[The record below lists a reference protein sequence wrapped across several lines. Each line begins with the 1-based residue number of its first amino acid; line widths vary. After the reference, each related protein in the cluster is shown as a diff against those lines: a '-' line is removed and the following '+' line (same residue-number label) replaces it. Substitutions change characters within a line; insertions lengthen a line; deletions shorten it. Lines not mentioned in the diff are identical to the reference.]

1 MMQFASDNWSA
12 VTPAVAAALDRA
24 NAGHSPA
31 YGDDPL
37 TARVVE
43 RFREVFERE
52 VRVHFV
58 TSGTAAN
65 VLCLQAVARPAGLVV
80 CTEQAHLH
88 ADEYNGPEFFTGM
101 KLVPIPTV
109 DARLT
114 PASLAAGLAGLLP
127 ASQRGPVA
135 ALSLTNATEH
145 GTVYTAAEV
154 GELAAIAKANG
165 AAVHVDGARFANAVA
180 ATGDSPADLTWRAG
194 VDLMSFGGTKNGCW
208 AAEAIVVF
216 DPAAYPDLVVL
227 RQRAGHGLS
236 KQRFIAAQYEGYLG
250 DDAWLRTASHAN
262 AMAARLQEGLA
273 TSPAVRLGWR
283 SRANELFPTVSAAT
297 ATGLRDGGATFHTW
311 EERGDDV
318 VIRMVTSF
326 ATTEQEVD
334 GFLALLSGI
343 TQIVDS

>member
-1 MMQFASDNWSA
+1 M
-12 VTPAVAAALDRA
+12 
-24 NAGHSPA
+24 
-31 YGDDPL
+31 
-37 TARVVE
+37 
-43 RFREVFERE
+43 
-52 VRVHFV
+52 
-58 TSGTAAN
+58 
-65 VLCLQAVARPAGLVV
+65 
-80 CTEQAHLH
+80 
-88 ADEYNGPEFFTGM
+88 
-101 KLVPIPTV
+101 
-109 DARLT
+109 
-114 PASLAAGLAGLLP
+114 
-127 ASQRGPVA
+127 
-135 ALSLTNATEH
+135 SLTNATEH

-262 AMAARLQEGLA
+262 AMAARLQDGLA
-273 TSPAVRLGWR
+273 TSPAVRLEWR